1 MWLVVLSVSGGLVFL
16 GAVNAAR
23 YTFDNVELKQSDALL
38 LIITPPPTG
47 LQVNVQQ
54 LSGNRHALI
63 VRTNES
69 AQDLVSGFSH
79 LQIGPSCSE
88 IQLGVEGSLYNVSIE
103 FVASNETRIY
113 YGALTLDPTDNYPGE
128 LAYPYGSAQVYFVPF
143 SPFLSM
149 PAGNVTILMLARY
162 ESGQQNQNGSSI
174 FTPITSSYVAKLILF
189 GAVAVGISYG
199 EAFFLLSSYF
209 ENKLAGLGT
218 WRKVF
223 VFVSVLVVVLAIAWL
238 YGAILG

>member
-1 MWLVVLSVSGGLVFL
+1 VFPSRVS
-16 GAVNAAR
+16 ATR
-23 YTFDNVELKQSDALL
+23 YTFDSVYLKQSDALL
-38 LIITPPPTG
+38 LLITPPPSG

-69 AQDLVSGFSH
+69 TQDLVSGFTRLH
-79 LQIGPSCSE
+79 IGPSCSE
-88 IQLGVEGSLYNVSIE
+88 IQLGVEGTLYNVTIE
-103 FVASNETRIY
+103 FVASNETRLY

-128 LAYPYGSAQVYFVPF
+128 LAYNYGSSQVYFVPF
-143 SPFLSM
+143 SPSLSM
-149 PAGNVTILMLARY
+149 PAGNVTISMLARY
-162 ESGQQNQNGSSI
+162 EWNQQNQNGSSI
-174 FTPITSSYVAKLILF
+174 LTPITSSYVAKLILF
-189 GAVAVGISYG
+189 GAVAIGISYG

-209 ENKLAGLGT
+209 ESKLAGLGT

-223 VFVSVLVVVLAIAWL
+223 VFVSVLAVALAIAWL